1 MQTHLKQFRTSAWLA
16 LAAVLISVPASA
28 QGNEAEQ
35 RRLCTG
41 DAMRLC
47 SSEIPD
53 VELVTACMRRQK
65 ASLSEGCRSVFD
77 KPVVSDISSRS
88 RPQDQ

>member
-1 MQTHLKQFRTSAWLA
+1 MQTQSQSRKAAWFAVATLLVSAPA
-16 LAAVLISVPASA
+16 LA

-47 SSEIPD
+47 SSEIPN
-53 VELVTACMRRQK
+53 VELVTACMRKQK

-77 KPVVSDISSRS
+77 QDQVSAATPARS
-88 RPQDQ
+88 RD

>member
-1 MQTHLKQFRTSAWLA
+1 MQTHIQSRKAAWFAVAA
-16 LAAVLISVPASA
+16 LLTSVPALA

-47 SSEIPD
+47 STEIPN
-53 VELVTACMRRQK
+53 VELVTACMRKQK

-77 KPVVSDISSRS
+77 QDQVSSATPARS
-88 RPQDQ
+88 RD